1 MNPVLTIVLLWLAFG
16 TSHIVLSSLWLRG
29 RLVAALGE
37 KGFLGLYSLISLA
50 AFVPLVS
57 FYFSHKH
64 QGLLLWAPG
73 LGSGGRSLM
82 FVAMAIVFVLLV
94 SGFLTPSPSSLSASA
109 TTDPSSQ
116 KPKGVQRL
124 TRHAVFMGTG
134 IFGAIHLVPNGY
146 ATDVAFFAGFPLFV
160 LLGSVHQDRRK
171 LHPTDSDY
179 RAFYAATPLLPF
191 TGRETLQGIKEL
203 DWRAVVLGLFLAFL
217 VRHYHAAWFA

>member
-1 MNPVLTIVLLWLAFG
+1 
-16 TSHIVLSSLWLRG
+16 
-29 RLVAALGE
+29 
-37 KGFLGLYSLISLA
+37 
-50 AFVPLVS
+50 
-57 FYFSHKH
+57 
-64 QGLLLWAPG
+64 
-73 LGSGGRSLM
+73 M